1 MIVRVFRFLVAMWL
15 VVHPVIAGALPVRN
29 EAVLAQEKPL
39 VWEAANGP
47 TAFITHLAV
56 DPTEPDFVFAM
67 VAHGAARYPDRT
79 QGVEGYTR
87 MTWAPYISGN
97 GGETWQPASNDLAYT
112 EPTTVVILPGRLGST
127 IWVGTV
133 SHGLWR
139 SDNRGRTWRPVL
151 VRGLDH
157 QRVVALTRD
166 ARNRLQLVTLDNTRY
181 PDSHLY
187 TSTDG
192 GYNWDHRLLQP
203 FANRPETYVTDLVAD
218 PFEANRL
225 YAVTFG
231 GLLYTTDAGFS
242 WQTAVLP
249 WPEGTL
255 PGGETVLVADSTQRG
270 RLYLVGVGTTTDGET
285 VLSVYRSVNG
295 GADWERLP
303 AVFRSTY
310 PLPPGQS
317 PRPYRLRQDPL
328 SRFRLL
334 LATNVGLWV
343 SADAGLSWS
352 TAGSALEGVAVT
364 DVFIHPQQRGRWLA
378 AGAGGIWRTMNAG
391 SRWQALGKGLP
402 PASHLRSLVGL
413 ADGTL
418 LALNGGVNPI
428 PAAAQPLWRSSDG
441 GRSWMPAM
449 AGLAGRNLD
458 RLIAHPVMT
467 GQVYGLTATGLAR
480 SSNGGRS
487 WTFAPTPVAGTHLA
501 FGRMPGLLVL
511 GSNGGVWRST
521 DDGQTWQAVRP
532 GPVLALTADS
542 RGRFYLI
549 PAVTESSEGQLLW
562 ESTDDGLSWR
572 PVAPAPEGDIAG
584 LMAHPTQA
592 EVLFLRRRWGGLLR
606 STDGG
611 RTWQRRDNGIPAGT
625 PWQGPQPLTPV
636 GPHVL
641 TLFIQPGRPETW
653 WVGRDGGG
661 VFASTDEGRTWRDAT
676 GDLGDTLVLSFAHP
690 GAELVAGSANG
701 GLLRLTTNPQPQMP
715 PPEVDARI
723 EILWPHDA
731 APVTTATRGNLGIRL
746 YVGRSQ
752 EVPPCAWMPAV
763 EVWMAQDAEPLRRL
777 GLATQRTMEGHPF
790 PFWELNDVDLTWA
803 QDPARK
809 LIFMVR
815 VAPELAESRS
825 TVWIHAAD
833 ARTYLPNPPEPI
845 GLTTSAPAAI
855 DAVLR
860 VAWPHDEQ
868 NNPVPVEQANLLN
881 LSAVLFAQGTRLALA
896 PDHLPE
902 RVWLV
907 AALDNGVGRRLM
919 VGEPRTVA
927 GSGFVYTTYEF
938 NNVDVSLA
946 RDPNHHWTFWL
957 EVPGR
962 QASTNVWVH
971 GMDGRTRA
979 PELLEPIAGCRP

>member
-1 MIVRVFRFLVAMWL
+1 M
-15 VVHPVIAGALPVRN
+15 
-29 EAVLAQEKPL
+29 AQEPPS
-39 VWEAANGP
+39 VWQSIGGP
-47 TAFITHLAV
+47 TAFIPYLAV
-56 DPTEPDFVFAM
+56 DPNEPDFVFIL
-67 VAHGAARYPDRT
+67 VAHSATRYPDYT
-79 QGVEGYTR
+79 QGAEGYLR
-87 MTWAPYISGN
+87 MAWAPYISGN
-97 GGETWQPASNDLAYT
+97 GGETWQAASNDLAYT
-112 EPTTVVILPGRLGST
+112 EPTTAVILPGPLGST

-133 SHGLWR
+133 GHGLWR

-151 VRGLDH
+151 VRGLGA

-166 ARNRLQLVTLDNTRY
+166 ARNRLHLVTLDNTRY

-192 GYNWDHRLLQP
+192 GYNWEHRLLQP

-231 GLLYTTDAGFS
+231 GLLYTTNAGFS
-242 WQTAVLP
+242 WQAATLP
-249 WPEGTL
+249 RPEGTIL
-255 PGGETVLVADSTQRG
+255 GGETVLVADPTQRG
-270 RLYLVGVGTTTDGET
+270 RLYLVGISTTTAGET
-285 VLSVYRSVNG
+285 QLGVYRSLNG
-295 GADWERLP
+295 GLSWERLP
-303 AVFRSTY
+303 ATFRSTY
-310 PLPPGQS
+310 PLPSGQS

-334 LATNVGLWV
+334 LATSEGLWV
-343 SADAGLSWS
+343 STDAGLTWT

-378 AGAGGIWRTMNAG
+378 AGAGGIWQTMNAS
-391 SRWQALGKGLP
+391 SRWQALGRGLP
-402 PASHLRSLVGL
+402 PASSLRSLVGL
-413 ADGTL
+413 PDSTL
-418 LALNGGVNPI
+418 LALNGGINPI
-428 PAAAQPLWRSSDG
+428 PAAVQPLWRSSDG
-441 GRSWMPAM
+441 GRTWMPAM
-449 AGLAGRNLD
+449 GGLAGRNLN
-458 RLIAHPVMT
+458 RLLVHPLT
-467 GQVYGLTATGLAR
+467 GHVYGLTTTGLVR

-487 WTFAPTPVAGTHLA
+487 WTSVATPIAGTHLA
-501 FGRMPGLLVL
+501 FGRMPAWLLL
-511 GSNGGVWRST
+511 GGNGGLWRST
-521 DDGQTWQAVRP
+521 DDGQTWEAVRP
-532 GPVLALTADS
+532 EPVLALAGDH

-549 PAVTESSEGQLLW
+549 PAGGEGPEARRLW
-562 ESTDDGLSWR
+562 QSTDDGLTWA
-572 PVAPAPEGDIAG
+572 PVAPVPEGDIAG
-584 LMAHPTQA
+584 FIAHPSRA
-592 EVLFLRRRWGGLLR
+592 EMLLLWRRWGGLLL

-625 PWQGPQPLTPV
+625 QWQGAQPLNPV
-636 GPHVL
+636 GPQL
-641 TLFIQPGRPETW
+641 LAFFIAPGPPETW
-653 WVGRDGGG
+653 WAGRDGGG
-661 VFASTDEGRTWRDAT
+661 VFTSTDQGRTWRDAT
-676 GDLGDTLVLSFAHP
+676 GDLGDTLVYSFAP
-690 GAELVAGSANG
+690 VGTDLVAGTGNG
-701 GLLRLTTNPQPQMP
+701 GLLRLTTTPSPQTP

-723 EILWPHDA
+723 EILWPHDF
-731 APVTTATRGNLGIRL
+731 APVTTAARGNLGIRL
-746 YVGRSQ
+746 YASRSQ
-752 EVPPCAWMPAV
+752 EVPPCAWMPSV
-763 EVWMAQDAEPLRRL
+763 EVWMAQDAQPLHRL

-803 QDPARK
+803 QDPAHK

-815 VAPELAESRS
+815 VVPEPIESRS

-845 GLTTSAPAAI
+845 GLTTTAPVAI

-860 VAWPHDEQ
+860 VAWPHDER

-881 LSAVLFAQGTRLALA
+881 LSAVLFAQGTQLALA
-896 PDHLPE
+896 PEHLPE

-946 RDPNHHWTFWL
+946 RDPDHHWSFWL
-957 EVPGR
+957 EIPGR

-971 GMDGRTRA
+971 GIDGRTRA
-979 PELLEPIAGCRP
+979 PQLLEPIAACRP